1 MPLLS
6 SHRHSSRD
14 LAIWREHEEADMVA
28 DLAGKPDYASECIRR
43 FVSIPRLCYAG
54 VSWGKDSVV
63 IAHLLWM
70 HARHVPL
77 IHLRPTN
84 HNPDCD
90 TVRDAYFRDFPGQQ
104 YQEITVDYSG
114 IDRIRWSNDQ
124 IDKATDQQWYA
135 AIDKCTAVYGRHIL
149 GIRSSESPGRR
160 IRMCRWGEA
169 TANSLAPIGRW
180 STMDVFACLA
190 QYRLPVHPAYAMLGG
205 GRWLRC
211 SVRVAEIGD
220 THGGGRG
227 RREWE
232 QEYYGDI
239 LRRLESACR

>member
-1 MPLLS
+1 MPLLP
-6 SHRHSSRD
+6 SHRHSKAD
-14 LAIWREHEEADMVA
+14 LAIWREHEDADLVA
-28 DLAGKPDYASECIRR
+28 DLAGKPDQAGEYIGR
-43 FVSIPRLCYAG
+43 FISSPRPCYAG

-70 HARHVPL
+70 HAKHVPL

-90 TVRDAYFRDFPGQQ
+90 AVRDAYFGEFPGQQ
-104 YQEITVDYSG
+104 YQEVAVDYSC
-114 IDRIRWSNDQ
+114 IDRVRWGNDQ

-135 AIDKCTAVYGRHIL
+135 AIEKCTTVYDRHIL
-149 GIRSSESPGRR
+149 GIRSGESPGRR

-180 STMDVFACLA
+180 STSDVFAYLA
-190 QYRLPVHPAYAMLGG
+190 QHRLPVHPAYAMLGG
-205 GRWLRC
+205 GRWPRC

-220 THGGGRG
+220 THGTGRG

-232 QEYYGDI
+232 QEHYGDV